1 MFLFTRIS
9 VMNDTIICPHCKQT
23 IPLTDALSHQVQE
36 KYARFYKIRLDE
48 EKKKI
53 EDVFRKETEERV
65 KKQIEMEMKDKSNEI
80 NELKRQ
86 KEIQQEQLLETNKL
100 IRQLKTENDKKQLEL
115 EKKLIEEQE
124 KIRFEEKKKADE
136 ENRMRILEKDKQLN
150 DAIRVNEEL
159 RRKLE
164 QGSQQSQGEVMEE
177 ELKKI
182 LITEFPYDEINDV
195 PKGINGADLIQIV
208 KNNYGKSCGIILW
221 ESKRTK
227 AWTDSWLTKL
237 RTDQRE
243 IKAEVAI
250 IVSQVLPDDIKN
262 FGVKDNIWVTNYQS
276 IIGAAIALRSNLI
289 SVYSVRSANK
299 GKEEKKEILWNYL
312 TSIEFKQ
319 RVDAIYESYN
329 GLLDELKREKDWFT
343 KKWAREE
350 KSIGLIKDNLLG
362 MHGDLEGIVGK
373 TLPEIEEIK
382 KIEDSY

>member
-1 MFLFTRIS
+1 
-9 VMNDTIICPHCKQT
+9 MNDTIICPHCKQT